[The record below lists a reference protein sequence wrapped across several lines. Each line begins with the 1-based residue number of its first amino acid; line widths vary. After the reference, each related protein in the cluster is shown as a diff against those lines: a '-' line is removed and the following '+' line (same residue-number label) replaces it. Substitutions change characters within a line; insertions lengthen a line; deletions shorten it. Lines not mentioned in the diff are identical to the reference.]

1 MHLRQF
7 GRGEGQ
13 NNKEKMMDQIKDVYV
28 LDDEIKRLKNQ
39 NQLLEE
45 YEGPVYNIYSER
57 KEGRLS
63 LILVAIMV

>member
-1 MHLRQF
+1 
-7 GRGEGQ
+7 
-13 NNKEKMMDQIKDVYV
+13 MDQIKDVYV

-45 YEGPVYNIYSER
+45 YEGPVYNHIFR
-57 KEGRLS
+57 KKSRLS